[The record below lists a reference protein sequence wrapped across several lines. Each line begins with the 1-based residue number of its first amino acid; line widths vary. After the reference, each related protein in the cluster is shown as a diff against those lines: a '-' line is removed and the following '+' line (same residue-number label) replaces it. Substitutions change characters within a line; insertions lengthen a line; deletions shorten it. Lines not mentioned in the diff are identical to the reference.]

1 MVSVDCD
8 YSDNG
13 NSNNEMA
20 RATFLASTIM
30 TKVMIIPII
39 FNDNDFRND
48 KIIIKHDSDTT
59 DANRT
64 TLVRTPTTVTRQPAS
79 TAKETQ
85 TFPLQERNKPP
96 LPFSLQPESEFQR

>member
-13 NSNNEMA
+13 NSNNDVA
-20 RATFLASTIM
+20 IATFLASTIM

-48 KIIIKHDSDTT
+48 KIIIKHDSDTN

-64 TLVRTPTTVTRQPAS
+64 TLVRTPTAITRQPAS
-79 TAKETQ
+79 TAKKTQ
-85 TFPLQERNKPP
+85 TLLLQ
-96 LPFSLQPESEFQR
+96 